1 MQPIELIHSSHRPQQ
16 TLKKLS
22 FCESNKPQKLKL
34 WMSQLRVT
42 QIMPTAI
49 ILYRYTPEINQ
60 LKCDAH
66 TRFLMLELIRPT
78 IQDILRGLAK
88 FFLNQP
94 IALPEEAKKKLLI
107 AQALQKTLIDGYL
120 LCLQDIIDTNQI
132 NNKKT
137 KNNAFFTLALHRAI
151 TGIGQFFLRC
161 YQLYMG
167 TPQGLWRQL
176 HNLFLLADNTN
187 LLDVIIEDPKA
198 HHQTT
203 LSAAYSHVLIL
214 ALSRPNQLGQKD
226 IEMVSCSAES
236 WSSHLKYHR
245 ALTENP
251 TNFLYVDLE
260 SDKPP
265 EKKSTH
271 LIEKKH
277 VLELDFTLLLHKIEK
292 EQHITDL
299 SIILRHHLIDC
310 WCKIPKRTQE
320 RHNTKGVADMCIGL
334 RDLHQAVSNFGSL
347 ENLIAQST
355 DKEDIS
361 DTDINELSISNT
373 KPEST
378 TIREARYHTV
388 SIQNLSSGGYCI
400 LCPSNIQAKFYSGEI
415 IGIRD
420 NDYPTWLCCVI
431 RWVRQCKQGA
441 QLGIQILSDN
451 PQAFAA
457 AQKYNT
463 GGYGDYTRALYLP
476 ASDINGMKN
485 TLITVTTP
493 FQEYQE
499 IKVAEGKKEQT
510 WLLQHLLFATRS
522 LQQFTFKEMS

>member
-1 MQPIELIHSSHRPQQ
+1 MQPTEFIHSSHFPQQ

-34 WMSQLRVT
+34 WISQLRVT

-49 ILYRYTPEINQ
+49 ILYRYAPEINQ
-60 LKCDAH
+60 LKCDAR

-78 IQDILRGLAK
+78 IQDILCGLAK

-120 LCLQDIIDTNQI
+120 LCLQDVIDKNQI
-132 NNKKT
+132 NDKKT
-137 KNNAFFTLALHRAI
+137 KHSAFFTLALHRAI
-151 TGIGQFFLRC
+151 TSIGQFFLRC
-161 YQLYMG
+161 YQLYMS
-167 TPQGLWRQL
+167 PPKSLWRQL
-176 HNLFLLADNTN
+176 HSLFLLADNTN
-187 LLDVIIEDPKA
+187 ILDIIIDDPTV
-198 HHQTT
+198 HRQTT
-203 LSAAYSHVLIL
+203 LRAAYSHVLIL

-226 IEMVSCSAES
+226 LKMVSCSAES
-236 WSSHLKYHR
+236 WSSYLRYHR

-265 EKKSTH
+265 EKKSTT
-271 LIEKKH
+271 LNEKKY
-277 VLELDFTLLLHKIEK
+277 VIELDFTLLLDEIER
-292 EQHITDL
+292 EQYKTDL
-299 SIILRHHLIDC
+299 STTLRHHLIDC
-310 WCKIPKRTQE
+310 WSKLPHRTQE
-320 RHNTKGVADMCIGL
+320 RHNTKGVADMCVGL
-334 RDLHQAVSNFGSL
+334 RDLHQAVCNFDSL
-347 ENLIAQST
+347 ENLVENST

-361 DTDINELSISNT
+361 GQNINELSLDNAVPENT
-373 KPEST
+373 ITSD
-378 TIREARYHTV
+378 ARYHTV
-388 SIQNLSSGGYCI
+388 SIQNLNSGGYCI
-400 LCPSNIQAKFYSGEI
+400 LCPNNIQTRFDSGEI

-420 NDYPTWLCCVI
+420 NDHPTWLCCVI
-431 RWVRQCKQGA
+431 RWVRQGKQGA

-457 AQKYNT
+457 AQIYDT
-463 GGYGDYTRALYLP
+463 GGHADYTRALYLP
-476 ASDINGMKN
+476 ASDINDMQA
-485 TLITVTTP
+485 TLITATTP
-493 FQEYQE
+493 FQESRQ

-510 WLLQHLLFATRS
+510 WLLQQLLFATRN